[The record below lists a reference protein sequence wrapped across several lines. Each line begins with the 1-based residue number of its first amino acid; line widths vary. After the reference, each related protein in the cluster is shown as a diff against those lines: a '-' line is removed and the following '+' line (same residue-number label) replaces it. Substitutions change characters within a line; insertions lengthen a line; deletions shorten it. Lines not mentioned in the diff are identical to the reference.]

1 MKKIENIKI
10 KNNFLNL
17 NFKKNNLKKEKS
29 RLNLEKI
36 LREIHSKDSIFNI
49 LNKRFKY
56 NFSKKN
62 IKKYQKF
69 KTVHIIGMGGSILG
83 AKAIYS
89 FLGHKIKK
97 NFIFIDNLNEHNM
110 NIYKNNK
117 DLKKILFIII
127 SKSGNTI
134 ETLTNLNLI
143 EEINFNKKNTIIITE
158 NKNNKLKQFAQKYDI
173 SIIPH
178 RTNVGGRYS
187 VLSEIGMLPA
197 ILMGLN
203 DLKFKNSLPKF
214 FQKSKKKILEESC
227 LKLADIYLSK
237 KISSIILF
245 NYCPHLNDF
254 LFWCQQLIAESLGKK
269 GYGLLPIIS
278 PAPKDHHSLL
288 QLYLDGPKDK
298 IFYVFS
304 SNKFIDKKISKVVNA
319 QKKAFIQILKKKN
332 FLFREIDISTFS
344 EDSLGE
350 LFIYFILETVLVG
363 KLMGIDPFNQPAV
376 EEVKTLTRK
385 YLY

>member
-1 MKKIENIKI
+1 VKKIENIKI

-36 LREIHSKDSIFNI
+36 LKQIHTKDSIFNI
-49 LNKRFKY
+49 LNKKFKY
-56 NFSKKN
+56 SFSKKD
-62 IKKYQKF
+62 IKSYQKF
-69 KTVHIIGMGGSILG
+69 ETVHIIGMGGSILG

-89 FLGHKIKK
+89 FLEHRIKK
-97 NFIFIDNLNEHNM
+97 KFVFIDNLNEPNM
-110 NIYKNNK
+110 KIYKNSRS
-117 DLKKILFIII
+117 LKKILFIII

-143 EEINFNKKNTIIITE
+143 EKINLNKKNTIIVTE
-158 NKNNKLKQFAQKYDI
+158 NKNNRLKQFAQKNDI

-203 DLKFKNSLPKF
+203 DLKFKNSLFKF
-214 FQKSKKKILEESC
+214 FQKKQKKILEESS
-227 LKLADIYLSK
+227 LKLTDIYLSK
-237 KISSIILF
+237 KISSIIFF
-245 NYCPHLNDF
+245 NYCPQLNDF

-269 GYGLLPIIS
+269 GYGLLPVIS
-278 PAPKDHHSLL
+278 SAPKDHHSLL

-304 SNKFIDKKISKVVNA
+304 SNRFIDKKISKVVNA

-332 FLFREIDISTFS
+332 FLFREINVSTFS

-376 EEVKTLTRK
+376 EEVKILTRK
-385 YLY
+385 YLH

>member
-36 LREIHSKDSIFNI
+36 LKQIHTKDSIFNI
-49 LNKRFKY
+49 LNKKFKY
-56 NFSKKN
+56 SFSKKD
-62 IKKYQKF
+62 IKSYQKF
-69 KTVHIIGMGGSILG
+69 ETVHIIGMGGSILG

-89 FLGHKIKK
+89 FLEHRIKK
-97 NFIFIDNLNEHNM
+97 KFVFIDNLNEPNM
-110 NIYKNNK
+110 KIYKNSRS
-117 DLKKILFIII
+117 LKKILFIII

-143 EEINFNKKNTIIITE
+143 EKINLNKKNTIIVTE
-158 NKNNKLKQFAQKYDI
+158 NKNNRLKQFAQKNDI

-203 DLKFKNSLPKF
+203 DLKFKNSLFKF
-214 FQKSKKKILEESC
+214 FQKKQKKILEESS
-227 LKLADIYLSK
+227 LKLTDIYLSK
-237 KISSIILF
+237 KISSIIFF
-245 NYCPHLNDF
+245 NYCPQLNDF

-269 GYGLLPIIS
+269 GYGLLPVIS
-278 PAPKDHHSLL
+278 SAPKDHHSLL

-304 SNKFIDKKISKVVNA
+304 SNRFIDKKISKVVNA

-332 FLFREIDISTFS
+332 FLFREINVSTFS

-376 EEVKTLTRK
+376 EEVKILTRK
-385 YLY
+385 YLH